1 MGTNSYFNAVFP
13 LRGLVRQ
20 MYLSVILMHFY
31 SFYLF
36 LYTSM
41 IFQHLM
47 NCGFSLGHRD
57 FLYVKKKNNEEEKIC
72 FSQDG
77 YIYLFILQV
86 HKYVFFF
93 LQFRTI
99 HGSVCRRETFW
110 LNWSIIKKRKNVSV
124 KEYFLNNFFK
134 LHFSLSLFS
143 FKDGCKLQYLRK
155 ILFLCFCL

>member
-1 MGTNSYFNAVFP
+1 MCWNFCRHSQSLFKIGVGTNSYFNAVFP

-86 HKYVFFF
+86 HKYVFFSYNSGQYMG
-93 LQFRTI
+93 L
-99 HGSVCRRETFW
+99 CAEE
-110 LNWSIIKKRKNVSV
+110 K
-124 KEYFLNNFFK
+124 
-134 LHFSLSLFS
+134 HF
-143 FKDGCKLQYLRK
+143 D
-155 ILFLCFCL
+155 

>member
-1 MGTNSYFNAVFP
+1 MLVVVRCCCLKKGKNRSVCVGTFVGTHNPFLKLVWAQIVNAVFP

-86 HKYVFFF
+86 HKYVFFSYNSGQYMG
-93 LQFRTI
+93 L
-99 HGSVCRRETFW
+99 CAEE
-110 LNWSIIKKRKNVSV
+110 K
-124 KEYFLNNFFK
+124 
-134 LHFSLSLFS
+134 HF
-143 FKDGCKLQYLRK
+143 D
-155 ILFLCFCL
+155 